1 MLTLGQR
8 IVLFLVACIGLR
20 TLFVVLAKNASPKN
34 LRLLGILALLPVI
47 GWAYI
52 ISTGSRKTGAEAGG
66 KIWWDSLR
74 PIHMTL
80 YALFAVSAIYG
91 NKNAWI
97 FLLIDVMFGLMS
109 FIIHHYRN
117 GDFAKLL

>member
-1 MLTLGQR
+1 
-8 IVLFLVACIGLR
+8 
-20 TLFVVLAKNASPKN
+20 
-34 LRLLGILALLPVI
+34 
-47 GWAYI
+47 
-52 ISTGSRKTGAEAGG
+52 
-66 KIWWDSLR
+66 
-74 PIHMTL
+74 MTL

-91 NKNAWI
+91 NKSAWI